1 MSAQFSELTNRIEGM
16 RQLDSVVNAMRGIAG
31 TRAQQ
36 ARAQLPAV
44 QSHAD
49 TLLGA
54 IAQILPL
61 LEPQRP
67 GDGAPGEMGLVLF
80 LAEQGFAGAF
90 SEVLLDALVPEDQK
104 RHIFIIGTRGAE
116 IASERGFVAEW
127 TIAQTARAAGIS
139 RLADT
144 IATALYRSIAAHDL
158 MRVDMLF
165 GMWSPG
171 ASMEVARRQL
181 FPLDLEK
188 LDLSHGR
195 YTQLPLLNLTPNALL
210 ISLTA
215 QYVHALLCRAA
226 LESFAAESEA
236 RMLAMT
242 SARREID
249 KQLDRLEDER
259 RRVRQDEITA
269 EIIELGAARF
279 LHAP

>member
-1 MSAQFSELTNRIEGM
+1 MSARFAELTARIEGM
-16 RQLDSVVNAMRGIAG
+16 RQLDTVVNAMRGIAG

-44 QSHAD
+44 QSHAE

-61 LEPQRP
+61 LEPPQS
-67 GDGAPGEMGLVLF
+67 GESASGETGLVLF

-90 SEVLLDALVPEDQK
+90 SERLLDALATDDRQ

-116 IASERGFVAEW
+116 IAQEHGIIAEW
-127 TIAQTARAAGIS
+127 TGVQTARAAGSS
-139 RLADT
+139 RLADQV
-144 IATALYRSIAAHDL
+144 ATALYRSIAEHDL
-158 MRVDMLF
+158 VRVDMIF
-165 GMWSPG
+165 GRWPAGSTL
-171 ASMEVARRQL
+171 EIARRQL
-181 FPLDLEK
+181 FPLDLDALK
-188 LDLSHGR
+188 LPKPGGN
-195 YTQLPLLNLTPNALL
+195 QAPLLNLSPDALL
-210 ISLTA
+210 SSLTA
-215 QYVHALLCRAA
+215 EYVHARLCRAA

-249 KQLDRLEDER
+249 KQLEDLEGER
-259 RRVRQDEITA
+259 RRARQDEITA

-279 LHAP
+279 MKRV